1 MKKVLEILKKI
12 IAILILWFIFHSIF
26 IVYDGLH
33 DKNKKADVAVVL
45 GNKINEDGTPSERLK
60 ARLKQSI
67 KLFRDNRVEKIIV
80 SGGLGKEGFW
90 EGDKMKEYLMRK
102 NIPQEKLL

>member
-1 MKKVLEILKKI
+1 MKKVLEILNKNI
-12 IAILILWFIFHSIF
+12 DILILWFIFHSIF

-102 NIPQEKLL
+102 IFRKKKLL